1 MRTTLLALAICVS
14 GCAQPGRTPKAGNP
28 FGSAEPRVFWIGG
41 LGDETGPRRME
52 RLMLSRSGLPGEH
65 SYHGHRDEAEVAAD
79 ALAATGP
86 VVLIGHSF
94 GGAAAMRVAGAIE
107 RDGRPAAVLIS
118 LDPAWPLP
126 VPRPTGVW
134 RWVNVYQRLSLRD
147 WIATAGCQMGR
158 QRRADA
164 NLRGDGGHW
173 DMAGMLDL
181 ALPHAT
187 EWTGAQAAKS
197 H

>member
-1 MRTTLLALAICVS
+1 MKTTLLALVICVS
-14 GCAQPGRTPKAGNP
+14 GCAQPGRMPKTGNP
-28 FGSAEPRVFWIGG
+28 FGPAEPRVFWIGG
-41 LGDETGPRRME
+41 MGDEAGPRRME
-52 RLMLSRSGLPGEH
+52 RLMLSSDLPGEH
-65 SYHGHRDEAEVAAD
+65 SYHGHRDEASVAAD
-79 ALAATGP
+79 ALAAGGP

-107 RDGRPAAVLIS
+107 RRGRPAAVLIS

-126 VPRPTGVW
+126 VAQPGRVW

-147 WIATAGCQMGR
+147 WIATAGCQLGR

-164 NLRGDGGHW
+164 NLRGEGGHG
-173 DMAGMLDL
+173 DMSGMLDL
-181 ALPHAT
+181 ALPHVP
-187 EWTGAQAAKS
+187 EWAGAGAAKP